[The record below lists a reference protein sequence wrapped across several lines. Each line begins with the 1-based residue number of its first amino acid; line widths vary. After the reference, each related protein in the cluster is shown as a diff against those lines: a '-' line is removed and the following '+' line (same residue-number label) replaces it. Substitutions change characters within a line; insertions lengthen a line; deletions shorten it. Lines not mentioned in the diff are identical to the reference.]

1 MKFYRLSREVIIDG
15 LTEGYVFAY
24 LNVYPVPEGFE
35 YDSNQRC
42 EYFTMH
48 AELNAECVPTIYVDG
63 EAVDSLIDPNYF
75 DKFEFASRIG
85 RQTKMSRAI
94 LGEYEDAQWRVNL
107 DAEHDARGTANAT
120 AGIFRPSY

>member
-1 MKFYRLSREVIIDG
+1 MKFYYLSREVIIDG

-24 LNVYPVPEGFE
+24 LNVYPKPEGFE
-35 YDSNQRC
+35 YDSNERND
-42 EYFTMH
+42 YFIIH

-63 EAVDSLIDPNYF
+63 EAVDSLIDSNYF
-75 DKFEFASRIG
+75 DKFEFASRVG

-94 LGEYEDAQWRVNL
+94 LGEYEDAQWRVNR

>member
-35 YDSNQRC
+35 YDSNQRS

-48 AELNAECVPTIYVDG
+48 AELNAECVPTIYADG

-75 DKFEFASRIG
+75 DKFEFAARIG

-120 AGIFRPSY
+120 DGIFRPSY

>member
-24 LNVYPVPEGFE
+24 LNVYPMPEGFE

-48 AELNAECVPTIYVDG
+48 AELNADCVPTIYVDG

-75 DKFEFASRIG
+75 DKFEFAARIG